1 MSLHN
6 PALENRARALVGHE
20 VEVVHAR
27 ADMGAGDQP
36 FHLRGVLRSVD
47 GRFLQFD
54 NGLIA
59 LSTVESIVPT
69 DRFKPLQR

>member
-6 PALENRARALVGHE
+6 PALENRARTLVGQE

-27 ADMGAGDQP
+27 ADMGAGDPP
-36 FHLRGVLRSVD
+36 FCLRGVLRSVD

-59 LSTVESIVPT
+59 LSTIESIVPISGSQAT
-69 DRFKPLQR
+69 PW